1 VEVALDVLP
10 PFDAGAAL
18 AALAAHAVPGLEATD
33 LEAGTH
39 TRLFATPSGPVTG
52 TVRFGTGGPSLA
64 VETGDPATAAEI
76 TTAVRRWLDL
86 DTDPGRVSG
95 VLGQDPLIGPL
106 LAARPGL
113 RIPGYLDGFEGA
125 VCTVLGQQV
134 SLAAART
141 FTGRLVSTFGSP
153 GPAGLHLFPT
163 PSTLAAAGTER
174 IQKAI
179 GLTGARARTVQA
191 LAEACADGLA
201 IDPAGDHAGI
211 RRRLLSLPGIGPWTV
226 DYLAMRALR
235 DPDAYPE
242 GDLVLKRAL
251 GARSVKEVRAHG
263 EPWRPLRAYAVF
275 QLWTAAAY
283 MP

>member
-10 PFDAGAAL
+10 PFDAGPAL

-39 TRLFATPSGPVTG
+39 TRLFAAPSGPVTG
-52 TVRFGTGGPSLA
+52 TVRFGPGGPSLA

-86 DTDPGRVSG
+86 DTDPGRVRG
-95 VLGQDPLIGPL
+95 ILAQDPLIGPL

-125 VCTVLGQQV
+125 ICTVLGQQV

-141 FTGRLVSTFGSP
+141 FAGRLVSTFGSP
-153 GPAGLHLFPT
+153 GPAGLHIFPT
-163 PSTLAAAGTER
+163 PSALAAAGAER

-191 LAEACADGLA
+191 LSEACADGLV

-211 RRRLLSLPGIGPWTV
+211 RRRLLALPGIGPWTV

-263 EPWRPLRAYAVF
+263 ELWRPMRAYAVF
-275 QLWTAAAY
+275 QLWTASAY
-283 MP
+283 IA